1 VPFDHRPDQ
10 PGPEVLDRAR
20 ASLADRLSLDANG
33 LRWIV
38 GERTD
43 RKRSTLFYLTLRS
56 PERSVATA
64 WYKVAYFPPEE
75 QDSRHLGRAREAL
88 ARSEE
93 MGRRFMG
100 QVDGLDLVLNETLAF
115 DETTFEVVT
124 LGLEGEPLGNPLRFL
139 FTGKG
144 RAGAQAACAAVGEA
158 VRIVESLPRPDPA
171 PELDRIWQETAR
183 KVESVGPL
191 LPQADRHSLEK
202 AVDVLFRAASSEPD
216 PVVLAHGDLSS
227 GNVIVMD
234 RGVTGV
240 IDFGWIPQLRGFDL
254 SRFVHRLRY
263 TTPSLRRWT
272 DSLTESVLQGYGDI
286 DATEHPGWRF
296 SEMQRLLATI
306 QRLERKGE
314 GGRRSAGRALDE
326 IRAVI

>member
-10 PGPEVLDRAR
+10 PGAEVLDRAR
-20 ASLADRLSLDANG
+20 ASLAERLSLDVG
-33 LRWIV
+33 DLRWIV

-56 PERSVATA
+56 PEKTVATA
-64 WYKVAYFPPEE
+64 WYKVAFFPPSE
-75 QDSRHLGRAREAL
+75 QDSRHLGRAREAM
-88 ARSEE
+88 ARSEDL
-93 MGRRFMG
+93 GRRLMA
-100 QVDGLDLVLNETLAF
+100 QVEGLDVVLNETLAF

-124 LGLEGEPLGNPLRFL
+124 LGLEGEPLGNPLRLL
-139 FTGKG
+139 FTGQG
-144 RAGAQAACAAVGEA
+144 RTSAQAACAAVGEA
-158 VRIVESLPRPDPA
+158 VRIVERLPHPDPA
-171 PELDRIWQETAR
+171 PELDRIWRETER
-183 KVESVGPL
+183 KVESVAPL
-191 LPQADRHSLEK
+191 LPQADRHSLER
-202 AVDVLFRAASSEPD
+202 AVDDLFRAASSEPD
-216 PVVLAHGDLSS
+216 PLVLAHGDLSP
-227 GNVIVMD
+227 GNVILMD
-234 RGVTGV
+234 KGITGV

-272 DSLTESVLQGYGDI
+272 DSLTGSVLQGYGDPVAP
-286 DATEHPGWRF
+286 DHPGWRF

-326 IRAVI
+326 IKAVI